1 MACLPVHKFTFSRK
15 ERLKKSGQFTRI
27 LRGGRRIRGRF
38 LSVAYSTASQP
49 VSRVGITVPKRIL
62 RKAHERNKMKRW
74 VREIWRLE
82 KGRIKQ
88 PVEVVIQMREK
99 PEKLNYH
106 IVREEAL
113 SLLEK
118 AGIL

>member
-1 MACLPVHKFTFSRK
+1 
-15 ERLKKSGQFTRI
+15 
-27 LRGGRRIRGRF
+27 
-38 LSVAYSTASQP
+38 
-49 VSRVGITVPKRIL
+49 
-62 RKAHERNKMKRW
+62 MKRW

-88 PVEVVIQMREK
+88 PVEIVIQMREK

-113 SLLEK
+113 SLLAK